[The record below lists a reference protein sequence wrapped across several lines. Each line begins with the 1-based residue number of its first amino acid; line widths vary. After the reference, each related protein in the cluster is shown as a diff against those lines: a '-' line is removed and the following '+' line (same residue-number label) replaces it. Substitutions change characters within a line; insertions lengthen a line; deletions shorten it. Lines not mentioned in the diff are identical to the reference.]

1 MKRLILLVCA
11 LAVALPLPAAD
22 AGPEQQL
29 DRIQDELERQRELLR
44 RTNRER
50 DGLLD
55 EISEADRRRGDLTAK
70 IEGLLGDLGEAE
82 ERLEE
87 AQASLDLARASLL
100 RWNNRL
106 EGARERL
113 TAQQETLS
121 SRAAAAYKMGAAGLV
136 EVILGA
142 EDLRSLTDR
151 VEYVRAVMDSD
162 SYLLRSIQ
170 ATRVQVAE
178 RRDRVADH
186 ETVLSKHRDAITREV
201 ERIAALKAEQEV
213 LRAEVDAAIDEREQ
227 LLEGVEE
234 NRQQHVQA
242 VKELEAESERIA
254 GLIRG
259 GGSSGDGNPGAQ
271 LFWPA
276 PGPITSGFGWRVHP
290 IFGTRRFHA
299 GVDID
304 ADCGDPIWAAA
315 RGNVIS
321 AGWNG
326 GYGNATVVDHGNG
339 LATLYAHQ
347 ESIGVAVG
355 QRVGRGQQ
363 IGRVGTTG
371 WSTGCHLHF
380 EVRINGTPVDPAP
393 YLT

>member
-1 MKRLILLVCA
+1 
-11 LAVALPLPAAD
+11 
-22 AGPEQQL
+22 
-29 DRIQDELERQRELLR
+29 
-44 RTNRER
+44 
-50 DGLLD
+50 
-55 EISEADRRRGDLTAK
+55 
-70 IEGLLGDLGEAE
+70 
-82 ERLEE
+82 
-87 AQASLDLARASLL
+87 
-100 RWNNRL
+100 
-106 EGARERL
+106 
-113 TAQQETLS
+113 
-121 SRAAAAYKMGAAGLV
+121 V

-162 SYLLRSIQ
+162 SYLLRSIE

-178 RRDRVADH
+178 RRNRVSDQEAL
-186 ETVLSKHRDAITREV
+186 LSKHRDAIRREV
-201 ERIAALKAEQEV
+201 DRIAELKAEQEAM
-213 LRAEVDAAIDEREQ
+213 RAEVDTAIAERER
-227 LLEGVEE
+227 LLGGVEE
-234 NRQQHVQA
+234 NRQQYVQA
-242 VKELEAESERIA
+242 VRELEAESERIA
-254 GLIRG
+254 GVIRG

-315 RGNVIS
+315 RGNVLS

-326 GYGNATVVDHGNG
+326 GYGNATVIDHGNG

-363 IGRVGTTG
+363 IGSVGTTG

-380 EVRINGTPVDPAP
+380 EVRINGTPVDPEP